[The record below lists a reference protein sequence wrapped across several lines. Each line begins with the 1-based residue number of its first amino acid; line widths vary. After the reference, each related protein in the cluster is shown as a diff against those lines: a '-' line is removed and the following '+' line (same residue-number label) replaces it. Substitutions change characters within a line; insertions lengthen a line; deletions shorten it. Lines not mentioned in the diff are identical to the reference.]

1 MIEKTGLQTPDT
13 GLPQPGGPA
22 YRPEASAPQPIR
34 IPFPSRQPVVAYT
47 LLGICVVVYLV
58 QLATQQWLGYDWP
71 LVMGV
76 KWNERIV
83 RGELWRLFTPMFLH
97 GSIYHILFNMYALA
111 NIGPGL
117 ERHYGHRRF
126 LALFVL
132 GGFAGNVVSFLLSSV
147 PSLGSS
153 TAIFGLLGAE
163 GVLLYHNK
171 RMFGGMAQRAL
182 SNVIMIAVINLVIG
196 LSPGIDNWGHI
207 GGLIG
212 GTLFAWLGGPRLQ
225 LEGIFP
231 TLAITDRREMREV
244 WLAGFVVGGIFTFL
258 AGVGIALRG

>member
-1 MIEKTGLQTPDT
+1 MN
-13 GLPQPGGPA
+13 QPPGSPPPGPGYPRTEGPA
-22 YRPEASAPQPIR
+22 HPPEAPTPQTLR
-34 IPFPSRQPVVAYT
+34 IPFPTRRPMVAYT
-47 LLGICVVVYLV
+47 LLGICVLVYLI
-58 QLATQQWLGYDWP
+58 QLATQQWLGTDWP
-71 LVMGV
+71 LFWGV

-83 RGELWRLFTPMFLH
+83 RGELWRFFTPMFLH

-117 ERHYGHRRF
+117 ERHYGHQRF

-132 GGFAGNVVSFLLSSV
+132 GGFAGNVVSFLLTSA

-182 SNVIMIAVINLVIG
+182 SNVITIAVINLVIG
-196 LSPGIDNWGHI
+196 MSPGIDNWGHV

-212 GTLFAWLGGPRLQ
+212 GTVFAWLGGPLLQ
-225 LEGIFP
+225 LEGIIP
-231 TLAITDRREMREV
+231 SLTITDRRETRDV
-244 WLAGFVVGGIFTFL
+244 WLAGFVVAGIFTIL
-258 AGVGIALRG
+258 AGLGIAMKG

>member
-1 MIEKTGLQTPDT
+1 VL
-13 GLPQPGGPA
+13 
-22 YRPEASAPQPIR
+22 
-34 IPFPSRQPVVAYT
+34 
-47 LLGICVVVYLV
+47 VYLA

-71 LVMGV
+71 LVWGV
-76 KWNERIV
+76 KWNEGIL

-111 NIGPGL
+111 NLGPGL

-126 LALFVL
+126 LTLFVL
-132 GGFAGNVVSFLLSSV
+132 GGFAGNVVSFLLSSS

-171 RMFGGMAQRAL
+171 RMFGGIAQRAL
-182 SNVIMIAVINLVIG
+182 SNVIMIAVINLLIG
-196 LSPGIDNWGHI
+196 MSPGIDNWGHV

-212 GTLFAWLGGPRLQ
+212 GTLFAWLGGPLLQ
-225 LEGIFP
+225 LEGMFP
-231 TLAITDRREMREV
+231 TLSITDRREPRQV
-244 WLAGFVVGGIFTFL
+244 WLAGFVVGSIFAFL
-258 AGVGIALRG
+258 AGLGIVLKG